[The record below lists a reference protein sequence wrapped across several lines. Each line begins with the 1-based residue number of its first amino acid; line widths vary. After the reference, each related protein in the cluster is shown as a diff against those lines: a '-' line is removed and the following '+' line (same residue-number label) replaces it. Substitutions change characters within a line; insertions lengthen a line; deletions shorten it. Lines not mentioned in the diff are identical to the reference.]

1 MGNNNK
7 GNLVLLTILSVA
19 TLLVA
24 VVGATFAYFNVSMN
38 GKDSETTIE
47 VTNGT
52 LSTEYVDNSTFNFNG
67 GVAGTLIASK
77 TFTINGLITGSSNL
91 NYQVDLKIDNNTYT
105 DGQLVYAVRSS
116 NDSNNGTVIPNNEDR
131 VSIPTGTNTVIVGK
145 GLFAGPIPTG
155 AVHTYTIDIYVMDG
169 VTVASDAQ
177 FDAKVTVSQATK

>member
-7 GNLVLLTILSVA
+7 GNLILLTILSVA

-52 LSTEYVDNSTFNFNG
+52 LSTEYVDNSTFNFTG
-67 GVAGTLIASK
+67 GTAGQLIASK

-91 NYQVDLKIDNNTYT
+91 NYQVVLKVNNNTYGE
-105 DGQLVYAVRSS
+105 GQLVYAVRSS

-131 VSIPTGTNTVIVGK
+131 VSIPVGTNNVIVGK
-145 GLFAGPIPTG
+145 GLFAGPIPNG
-155 AVHTYTIDIYVMDG
+155 ALHTYTIDIYAMDG
-169 VTVASDAQ
+169 ATIAADAA
-177 FDAKVTVSQATK
+177 FDAKVAITQATK